1 MLTPGEI
8 GETGERAV
16 DALREFSAALAAVY
30 DQACARD
37 PGLAA
42 EIEWERTH
50 GTRGWL
56 EVALDREA
64 RGGAGRSPC

>member
-8 GETGERAV
+8 RKTFERS
-16 DALREFSAALAAVY
+16 SAALAAVY
-30 DQACARD
+30 EQACARD

-42 EIEWERTH
+42 EVEWERTH

-56 EVALDREA
+56 DVALDREA
-64 RGGAGRSPC
+64 RGGAGRPPC

>member
-8 GETGERAV
+8 RKTFDE
-16 DALREFSAALAAVY
+16 
-30 DQACARD
+30 QACARD

-42 EIEWERTH
+42 EVEWERTH

-56 EVALDREA
+56 DVALDREA
-64 RGGAGRSPC
+64 RGGAGRPPC

>member
-8 GETGERAV
+8 REIGERAV
-16 DALREFSAALAAVY
+16 AALREFSAALAAVY
-30 DQACARD
+30 EEACAND

-42 EIEWERTH
+42 EVEWERTH

-56 EVALDREA
+56 DVALDREA
-64 RGGAGRSPC
+64 RSGAGRTPC